1 MKKAISILLLLA
13 VAASLASCG
22 GREKTEETTAP
33 SVIPHAER
41 ETVTAGQKPNE
52 SGIAASGKT
61 EVFGWLLYND
71 GALEITGAGT
81 WNAEPAVLA
90 YAENITKVIFAE
102 GVSAI
107 GKDSFA
113 GYENLKEIVL
123 PESLLVV
130 ESRAFAD
137 CAIKSLSL
145 GSNVALIAPDA
156 FDGCEITDI
165 KISKD
170 NAYYS
175 TDRYGVIFNKEK
187 TELIMFSDGFKMNSY
202 TVPATVEKIGEYAF
216 LGNERLVT
224 VELPDSLLE
233 IGARA
238 FADCDNL
245 RNINLPPLLTTI
257 GASAFENDGSISKI
271 EFPESV
277 QIIGDNAFAGCT
289 DLFEITVPQSV
300 TTIGNG
306 AFAET
311 VEKVY
316 YNGSKTAWT
325 AVWVGENAFAN
336 ASVIFNEK

>member
-1 MKKAISILLLLA
+1 MKKAISILILLT
-13 VAASLASCG
+13 VAALFASCR
-22 GREKTEETTAP
+22 GRETEETTSP

-41 ETVTAGQKPNE
+41 ETVTAERKPNE
-52 SGIAASGKT
+52 SGVAASGKT
-61 EVFGWLLYND
+61 ETAGWILYND
-71 GALEITGAGT
+71 GALEITGTGA
-81 WNAEPAVLA
+81 WSSYPEVLA
-90 YAENITKVIFAE
+90 YAGKITKVVFSE
-102 GVSAI
+102 GINAINASA
-107 GKDSFA
+107 FA
-113 GYENLKEIVL
+113 GCENLKEIVL
-123 PESLLVV
+123 PESLTVI
-130 ESRAFAD
+130 EAQAFAD
-137 CAIKSLSL
+137 CSVTSLNI
-145 GSNVALIAPDA
+145 GRNVALIAPDA

-170 NAYYS
+170 NACYS

-224 VELPDSLLE
+224 VELPESLRE

-245 RNINLPPLLTTI
+245 RNVNIPSQLTVI
-257 GASAFENDGSISKI
+257 GASAFENNSSISKI
-271 EFPESV
+271 ELSESV

-289 DLFEITVPQSV
+289 DLKEITIPKSV

-316 YNGSKTAWT
+316 YDGSKTTWT